1 MTCQRV
7 LTENL
12 VERYHQGSLDPQLR
26 DDFEL
31 HYFACESCLAQL
43 QTTQAIQ
50 PILAATPPAPLRRAR
65 PLLPWIGLATAAAV
79 TVVFLSWPK
88 QASAPPLV
96 APPPVAQVPSPAPAT
111 LLLSEIRPA
120 PYSPTLFRDGAG
132 SPPPELAA
140 AMRLYQDRQWGSA
153 AQALALLARESSAN
167 PVALHFGAISH
178 LLAGNTEAALR
189 ALDRVI
195 ALGQT
200 TPFEEEARFYRAQA
214 LLLGR
219 RLPEAREELQ
229 RIVQGRGDYEAPAR
243 SLLNRI

>member
-12 VERYHQGSLDPQLR
+12 VERYLQGSLDPELR

-43 QTTQAIQ
+43 QTAQAIQ
-50 PILAATPPAPLRRAR
+50 PVLASTPPPPLRRRR
-65 PLLPWIGLATAAAV
+65 PILPWLGLAAAAV
-79 TVVFLSWPK
+79 VTVALLSWPK
-88 QASAPPLV
+88 
-96 APPPVAQVPSPAPAT
+96 PSPAPAPVAAVLPAEPAT

-120 PYSPTLFRDGAG
+120 PYSPTLFRDGAS

-140 AMRLYQDRQWGSA
+140 AMSLYQDRQWGSA
-153 AQALALLARESSAN
+153 AQALALLSRQSPPN
-167 PVALHFGAISH
+167 PVALHFAGISN
-178 LLAGNTEAALR
+178 LLAGHTEAALD

-195 ALGQT
+195 ALGQN

-214 LLLGR
+214 LLLLR
-219 RLPEAREELQ
+219 RLPQARQELQ

-243 SLLNRI
+243 SLLNRF

>member
-12 VERYHQGSLDPQLR
+12 VERYLQGALDPQLR

-43 QTTQAIQ
+43 QAVQAIQ
-50 PILAATPPAPLRRAR
+50 PILASTPPAPLRRAR
-65 PLLPWIGLATAAAV
+65 PVLPWIGLAAAAAV
-79 TVVFLSWPK
+79 TVVLLSWPK
-88 QASAPPLV
+88 QASAP
-96 APPPVAQVPSPAPAT
+96 APVAAVPSPAPGP

-140 AMRLYQDRQWGSA
+140 AMRQYQDRQWRNA
-153 AQALALLARESSAN
+153 AQALALLSRESPPN
-167 PVALHFGAISH
+167 PVALHFAGISH
-178 LLAGNTEAALR
+178 LLAGNTEAALD

-195 ALGQT
+195 ILGQN

-219 RLPEAREELQ
+219 RLPEARQELQ
-229 RIVQGRGDYEAPAR
+229 GIVQGRGDYEAPAR
-243 SLLNRI
+243 LLLNRF